1 MLQALYRKA
10 IALREMPHIPKAA
23 KEAIDLLVKANQID
37 PENEPIKELLD
48 FSVAEAKEDDY
59 LPVPEEKVRFESMF

>member
-1 MLQALYRKA
+1 
-10 IALREMPHIPKAA
+10 MPHIPKAA